1 MALPKRSPVLGYNHN
16 VRYRGL
22 VFHVQTEDS
31 GTAAPH
37 IFTHLFHGG
46 VIVHTRKHVYDPGA
60 PEDAVKAL
68 MQTQHKAVLRELKA
82 NVFDD
87 KIDDYLGATPGLLP
101 RGAPEDGGV
110 GGATASDSSS
120 SVPAVVSAAD
130 SGSLEAVA
138 HRVGAVAVPAAA
150 AGDVTV
156 PVAPARAQPAAAA
169 PVAVARAGTGE
180 TLAAAVATAKH
191 AHAART
197 VSEDQARNVTAALRA
212 SAQAAA
218 GGVAA
223 PARPRR
229 VTDARTATAG
239 GATAS
244 KQGVIVNAPAQ
255 VIGGNRPPTSPGAG
269 ATTPRVATA
278 PSAVPAAAAV
288 AVAAAPSADRGKTVV
303 DSPLDREFAKD
314 IISEKSLDEVILAY
328 LTDER

>member
-68 MQTQHKAVLRELKA
+68 MQTQHKTVLRELKA

-101 RGAPEDGGV
+101 RGAPEEGGS
-110 GGATASDSSS
+110 GGAAGDSSS
-120 SVPAVVSAAD
+120 SVPTVGSAAD

-156 PVAPARAQPAAAA
+156 PVAAPRTQVGPPA

-180 TLAAAVATAKH
+180 NLAAAVATAKH

-218 GGVAA
+218 GAAAA
-223 PARPRR
+223 PRPRR

-239 GATAS
+239 GVTTS
-244 KQGVIVNAPAQ
+244 KQGVIVNAPAH
-255 VIGGNRPPTSPGAG
+255 VIGGNRPPTSPGAS
-269 ATTPRVATA
+269 ATSPRVASA
-278 PSAVPAAAAV
+278 PIAVGAAAG
-288 AVAAAPSADRGKTVV
+288 APPPVEDRGKTVV
-303 DSPLDREFAKD
+303 DLPLDREFAKD

>member
-101 RGAPEDGGV
+101 RGAPEDGGA
-110 GGATASDSSS
+110 GALAADSSS
-120 SVPAVVSAAD
+120 SVPAVASAAD
-130 SGSLEAVA
+130 SGSLEAIVD
-138 HRVGAVAVPAAA
+138 RVGAVAVPAAA
-150 AGDVTV
+150 ASDVTV
-156 PVAPARAQPAAAA
+156 PLTAPRAQPAAAV

-180 TLAAAVATAKH
+180 NLAAAVATAKH

-197 VSEDQARNVTAALRA
+197 VSEDQARNVTAALRG
-212 SAQAAA
+212 SAQAASGA
-218 GGVAA
+218 GAVP

-229 VTDARTATAG
+229 VTDARTAVASG
-239 GATAS
+239 VAAS
-244 KQGVIVNAPAQ
+244 KQGVIVNAPAH
-255 VIGGNRPPTSPGAG
+255 VIGGNRPPPVPGSA
-269 ATTPRVATA
+269 AAVARPATA
-278 PSAVPAAAAV
+278 PSAAV
-288 AVAAAPSADRGKTVV
+288 VAAPPRAEDRGQTI
-303 DSPLDREFAKD
+303 LDAPVERGFAKD